1 MYWNLFF
8 ISSIFLLQN
17 VAQKKIH
24 KRISFY
30 SKPVC
35 CLSRL
40 CGCNQYLL
48 SGQQWHIIY
57 LQETIPVFMYELN
70 MPRRHR
76 WRLHICNRSS
86 RKDWHTAVNSIQT
99 WLGPNWRMNAPS
111 LWARWGEEGQ
121 ERYWQGISAPWA
133 GRRAPRVC
141 FYTSKA
147 SGGKGADFVT
157 RTYNISTENVFT
169 LC

>member
-1 MYWNLFF
+1 MCVCFTNLLESILYFLY
-8 ISSIFLLQN
+8 IS
-17 VAQKKIH
+17 VAKFRPKEIH

-30 SKPVC
+30 SKLVC

-111 LWARWGEEGQ
+111 LWAG
-121 ERYWQGISAPWA
+121 
-133 GRRAPRVC
+133 
-141 FYTSKA
+141 
-147 SGGKGADFVT
+147 SGGGGAGEVLTGYRSSLSRPQSSKSMFLYLKGFWE
-157 RTYNISTENVFT
+157 RGQT
-169 LC
+169 L